1 MQRRLI
7 DDLVELELH
16 TEKIAASVIKTRQ
29 ILDNLLSAP
38 DKSFEIIFCGELFD
52 FDLPFTEQ
60 EHEELS
66 AKRKQLID
74 KLMLKAFISGSW
86 DDILIFASGTDPL
99 DMQCEIIK
107 SEDLYNVT
115 DSNGCIITAL
125 PLNEDAHVVKTQRLK
140 DENVSE
146 IEELV

>member
-1 MQRRLI
+1 MQRRLL
-7 DDLVELELH
+7 DDLVELEIH

-52 FDLPFTEQ
+52 FDLPFTEE
-60 EHEELS
+60 EHDELS
-66 AKRKQLID
+66 KKRKQLID
-74 KLMLKAFISGSW
+74 KLMMRSFISGNW
-86 DDILIFASGTDPL
+86 EDILIFASGTDPL

-115 DSNGCIITAL
+115 DSNGNIITAL
-125 PLNEDAHVVKTQRLK
+125 PINENSHVVKTQRLK
-140 DENVSE
+140 DEDVQEN
-146 IEELV
+146 